1 MRHHKF
7 STLIR
12 WATEGRIESANDIVV
27 GKLIEVRF
35 TASGKYAWVQ
45 VEAG

>member
-12 WATEGRIESANDIVV
+12 WANEGRIECYEDIKV
-27 GKLIEVRF
+27 GALINAYFRA
-35 TASGKYAWVQ
+35 TSKYVWIQ